1 MTNSK
6 ELFNELVSR
15 VQLDETREEI
25 NSIIYLL
32 LESKLGLSKMEIMTN
47 KKISPVGFDYF
58 NDIIQRINKHEPI
71 QYILGKAD
79 FYHRQFLVDR
89 SVLIPRPETELLIRS
104 VLKEKVIAPT
114 ILDIGTGSGCIA
126 ITLALEIQKSTVYA
140 VDISEGALAIAVQN
154 AERLRA
160 KVNFS
165 KANIL
170 SDCEFEQEF
179 DVIVSNPPYIA
190 EQEKKNMSANVLDF
204 EPHLA
209 LFVPDEDPLIFYKK
223 IAAKGKTL
231 LKLGGKIVVEINERF
246 GLELTNYFKKE
257 GYVNVVI
264 EKDLDGKDRLLIAQL
279 F

>member
-58 NDIIQRINKHEPI
+58 NGIIQRINKHEPI

-126 ITLALEIQKSTVYA
+126 ITLALEIQNSTVCA
-140 VDISEGALAIAVQN
+140 VDISESALVIAAQN
-154 AERLRA
+154 AEHLRA

-165 KANIL
+165 RADIL
-170 SDCEFEQEF
+170 GDCEFEQEF

-209 LFVPDEDPLIFYKK
+209 LFVTDEDPLIFYKK